1 MAAIAV
7 AAASVLAVLLPA
19 LWVSIGRLRA
29 PRLPVVEAE
38 RPTAAVVTILL
49 PVRNEASNIVACLAS
64 LEAQT
69 VPVRVL
75 VLDDG
80 STDDTLAL
88 ASAVAGA
95 VASGVAEADSRVR
108 VLRVPSPPDGV
119 SGKVHALEF
128 GEAQSESE
136 SGVVPGWIL
145 SIDADARLAPEA
157 VGRAVRAAELHGL
170 SALSLA
176 ARQRSASLGDA
187 LLTPLVFALLDAL
200 LGDWHAAARGGG
212 DAVANGQ
219 FILVDRA
226 ALIQAGGFSAL
237 RSAMLDDVAMA
248 RLLRASGYRTG
259 FWRAR
264 EHLSVRMYHG
274 FGAAFEGWCRN
285 LGLYI
290 GNRAW
295 LIAGATTIA
304 LTPVVAT
311 LILVIH
317 AAATG
322 SSYMPALVAWCAGT
336 TASVIARVD
345 SGSSPWVGLLYPLD
359 AIAFSAC
366 LITAYRDRTRGRSR
380 NWRGRQVR
388 LGDG

>member
-7 AAASVLAVLLPA
+7 AAASALTVLLPA
-19 LWVSIGRLRA
+19 LWVCIGRLRA

-38 RPTAAVVTILL
+38 QPIAAVVTILL
-49 PVRNEASNIVACLAS
+49 PVRNEVSNIVACLAS
-64 LEAQT
+64 LQAQT
-69 VPVRVL
+69 VPVRIL

-80 STDDTLAL
+80 STDNTSAL
-88 ASAVAGA
+88 AGDVAAV
-95 VASGVAEADSRVR
+95 DSRVR
-108 VLRVPSPPDGV
+108 VLRVPPPPDGI

-128 GEAQSESE
+128 GLAQSGSE
-136 SGVVPGWIL
+136 SGVVPAWVL
-145 SIDADARLAPEA
+145 SIDADARLAPD
-157 VGRAVRAAELHGL
+157 VIGRAVSAAELHGL
-170 SALSLA
+170 AALSLA
-176 ARQRSASLGDA
+176 ARQRAASPGEA

-226 ALIQAGGFSAL
+226 ALVQAGGFSAL
-237 RSAMLDDVAMA
+237 KSAMLDDVAMA
-248 RLLRASGYRTG
+248 KLLRASGYRTG

-264 EHLSVRMYHG
+264 EQLSVRMYHG
-274 FGAAFEGWCRN
+274 FSAAFEGWCRN

-295 LIAGATTIA
+295 LIVGATTIA

-311 LILVIH
+311 LILVAH

-322 SSYMPALVAWCAGT
+322 SSYLPAIVAWCAGT

-345 SGSSPWVGLLYPLD
+345 SGSSPWVGLLYPAD

-380 NWRGRQVR
+380 SWRGRQVR